1 MTYTTLYLGL
11 RTVIEGGVLTAGNTS
26 QVSDVALACVLM
38 DGALAAKQNVT
49 PLVIY
54 TSISVTGCEPDE
66 MGIGPKFAVPK
77 LLKQH
82 RLTI

>member
-49 PLVIY
+49 PLGIY
-54 TSISVTGCEPDE
+54 TSISVTVASQMKWE
-66 MGIGPKFAVPK
+66 
-77 LLKQH
+77 LLQNSQ
-82 RLTI
+82 RQNY

>member
-49 PLVIY
+49 L
-54 TSISVTGCEPDE
+54 
-66 MGIGPKFAVPK
+66 
-77 LLKQH
+77 
-82 RLTI
+82 